1 MKPSANLPQSNL
13 ALLQTFFVTCRGMHQ
28 QENLV
33 EKIPLAAGIFRA
45 STAHFLRI
53 VSFRACISYSRLRR
67 SPIERRSVLS

>member
-1 MKPSANLPQSNL
+1 
-13 ALLQTFFVTCRGMHQ
+13 MHH
-28 QENLV
+28 QENLR

-45 STAHFLRI
+45 SAAHFLRI